1 MTSSTLDGKCKELQ
15 VEDADE
21 DQSRKLSA
29 CAAWIQDQEEDAD
42 DLENFVMEQVSKTHK
57 HTKENYEK
65 TKQNKTKE
73 KRRKTEKETRDKA
86 SELFIIC
93 SVS

>member
-42 DLENFVMEQVSKTHK
+42 DLENFVMEQASKTHK
-57 HTKENYEK
+57 HTKENYKKLNK
-65 TKQNKTKE
+65 TKQ
-73 KRRKTEKETRDKA
+73 KRREEKKERKRN
-86 SELFIIC
+86 SR
-93 SVS
+93 

>member
-15 VEDADE
+15 VEDGDE
-21 DQSRKLSA
+21 DQSRQLSA

-57 HTKENYEK
+57 QTNKRTNNRKLYN
-65 TKQNKTKE
+65 TKQKRKE
-73 KRRKTEKETRDKA
+73 ERKKKKPEIKPVN
-86 SELFIIC
+86 SL
-93 SVS
+93 